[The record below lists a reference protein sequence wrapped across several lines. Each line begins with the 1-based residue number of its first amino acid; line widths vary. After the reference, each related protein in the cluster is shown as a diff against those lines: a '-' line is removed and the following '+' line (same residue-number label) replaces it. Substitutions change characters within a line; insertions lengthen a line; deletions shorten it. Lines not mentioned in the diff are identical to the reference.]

1 MVGGSYVG
9 GVAGFNDVNGSLDV
23 HYTLIGG
30 RIYAYGD
37 CAGGGFGLNASTE
50 LLQQELTIKPG
61 SVQGHYYVGGCIGAN
76 IVNLTADTSMDRF
89 RADNVLG
96 TITGDAFCGG
106 LMGYQRTYGTGQI
119 QTTAP
124 SVRPWRAACRRR
136 AIRTSVCFRD
146 CRAMGMFR
154 PFRAE
159 MFRES

>member
-61 SVQGHYYVGGCIGAN
+61 SVQGHYYVGGCIAVP
-76 IVNLTADTSMDRF
+76 IS
-89 RADNVLG
+89 
-96 TITGDAFCGG
+96 
-106 LMGYQRTYGTGQI
+106 
-119 QTTAP
+119 
-124 SVRPWRAACRRR
+124 
-136 AIRTSVCFRD
+136 
-146 CRAMGMFR
+146 
-154 PFRAE
+154 
-159 MFRES
+159 